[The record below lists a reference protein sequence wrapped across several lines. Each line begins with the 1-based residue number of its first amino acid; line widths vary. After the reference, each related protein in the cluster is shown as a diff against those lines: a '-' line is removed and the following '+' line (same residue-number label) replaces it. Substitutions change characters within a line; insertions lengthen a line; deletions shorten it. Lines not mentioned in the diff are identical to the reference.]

1 MTQEKPE
8 PAPAP
13 ARGKTSLREICRRI
27 EVAYRCEK
35 TMYDPPLVSL
45 IEELSNRTS
54 EIVEVLDLL
63 RELDGYNH
71 FDRTHVE
78 VDDRYAELKD
88 KAREIA
94 AANKPP
100 VRQLFADSA
109 GCLVETNDPTADPV
123 EFSPQ
128 GGGFVYRMALERF
141 GETFKPATTPAIR
154 KARFTADW
162 LPADMSVEGFSNGM
176 RWNGWGMPMFTLEE
190 AQRLIPYMPGLEH
203 DASTD
208 SFVMK
213 SENDEPGQHEVFAAE
228 TITVDGQSVKVYA
241 IGAGSWC
248 WGDPPR

>member
-1 MTQEKPE
+1 MTQEKPQ
-8 PAPAP
+8 PAP
-13 ARGKTSLREICRRI
+13 ARGKTSLRQICRRI

-35 TMYDPPLVSL
+35 TMFDQPLVSL

-63 RELDGYNH
+63 HELDGHDH
-71 FDRTHVE
+71 FDLSDVE
-78 VDDRYAELKD
+78 VDDRYAELKN

-100 VRQLFADSA
+100 VRQLFTDSA
-109 GCLVETNDPTADPV
+109 GGLVETMDPSDDPV
-123 EFSPQ
+123 EFSTQ
-128 GGGFVYRMALERF
+128 GGGFVYLMNQARF
-141 GETFKPATTPAIR
+141 CATFKPAEVPAVH
-154 KARFTADW
+154 KTRFTADW
-162 LPADMSVEGFSNGM
+162 LPADMSVEGFTNGM

-213 SENDEPGQHEVFAAE
+213 SENDEPGQHETFAAQ
-228 TITVDGQSVKVYA
+228 TITVDGQTVKVYA

-248 WGDPPR
+248 WDPPR

>member
-8 PAPAP
+8 PAP

-27 EVAYRCEK
+27 EVAYRCQK
-35 TMYDPPLVSL
+35 TMFDQPLVSL
-45 IEELSNRTS
+45 VEELSTRTS
-54 EIVEVLDLL
+54 EIVELLDLIY
-63 RELDGYNH
+63 ELDGYNS
-71 FDRTHVE
+71 FDETGVE
-78 VDDRYAELKD
+78 VDDKYAELKA

-94 AANKPP
+94 HANKPP
-100 VRQLFADSA
+100 VLQLFADSS
-109 GCLVETNDPTADPV
+109 GRLVQTTDPDADPV

-128 GGGFVYRMALERF
+128 GGGFVTRMKPDRF
-141 GETFKPATTPAIR
+141 RETFKPAKQPAVR

-162 LPADMSVEGFSNGM
+162 LPADMSVEGFTNDM

-190 AQRLIPYMPGLEH
+190 AQRLIEYMPGLEH

-213 SENDEPGQHEVFAAE
+213 SENDEPGQHEVFAAQ
-228 TITVDGQSVKVYA
+228 TINVDGQTVKVYA

-248 WGDPPR
+248 WDPPR

>member
-1 MTQEKPE
+1 MTQSKTAE
-8 PAPAP
+8 A
-13 ARGKTSLREICRRI
+13 ARPKRSLREICRRI
-27 EVAYRCEK
+27 EVAYRCAK
-35 TMYDPPLVSL
+35 TMYDEPVLSLV
-45 IEELSNRTS
+45 EELSNRTA

-63 RELDGYNH
+63 RELDNYNH
-71 FDRTHVE
+71 FDLTHVE
-78 VDDRYAELKD
+78 VDEKYAELKNR
-88 KAREIA
+88 ARDIA

-100 VRQLFADSA
+100 VGQLFADAA
-109 GCLVETNDPTADPV
+109 GCLVETTDPTADPV

-128 GGGFVYRMALERF
+128 GGGFVYRMARERF
-141 GETFKPATTPAIR
+141 RDTYKPAVTPAIR

-162 LPADMSVEGFSNGM
+162 LPADVSVEGFISGM

-213 SENDEPGQHEVFAAE
+213 SENDEPGEHEVFAAE
-228 TITVDGQSVKVYA
+228 TITVDGQAVKVYA

-248 WGDPPR
+248 WDPPQ

>member
-8 PAPAP
+8 PAPA
-13 ARGKTSLREICRRI
+13 RGNTSLREICRRI
-27 EVAYRCEK
+27 EVAYRCQK
-35 TMYDPPLVSL
+35 TMFDEPLVSL
-45 IEELSNRTS
+45 LEELSTRTS

-94 AANKPP
+94 EANKPP
-100 VRQLFADSA
+100 VLQLFADSS
-109 GCLVETNDPTADPV
+109 GRLVQTTDPDADPV

-128 GGGFVYRMALERF
+128 GGGFVTRMKPDRF
-141 GETFKPATTPAIR
+141 RETFKPAKQPAIR

-162 LPADMSVEGFSNGM
+162 LPADMSVDGFTNDM

-190 AQRLIPYMPGLEH
+190 AQRLIPHMPGLEH

-213 SENDEPGQHEVFAAE
+213 SENDEPGQHEVFAAQ
-228 TITVDGQSVKVYA
+228 TINVDGQTVKVYA

-248 WGDPPR
+248 WDPPR